1 MKTVFFGVNMKVF
14 FIIFFLLLLLDAVYI
29 STFNGFLNKLF
40 KRVQGGRKLSV
51 KYGGFIA
58 TYLLMTSIVYYFG
71 IIKKF
76 TLGEMFLLGIS
87 IYGVYELTNY
97 TTFVDWSLK
106 MVLLDTLWGG
116 ILFASTFYIINKIEV
131 IH

>member
-40 KRVQGGRKLSV
+40 KQVQGGRKLSV

-76 TLGEMFLLGIS
+76 TLSEMILLGIS
-87 IYGVYELTNY
+87 IFGVYDLTNY
-97 TTFVDWSLK
+97 TTFIDWSLK
-106 MVLLDTLWGG
+106 MVVLDTLWGG
-116 ILFASTFYIINKIEV
+116 VLFASITYLIKKLNLL
-131 IH
+131 

>member
-1 MKTVFFGVNMKVF
+1 MKTVFFVNMKVF

-76 TLGEMFLLGIS
+76 TLSEMILLGIS
-87 IYGVYELTNY
+87 IFGVYDLTNY
-97 TTFVDWSLK
+97 TTFIDWNLK
-106 MVLLDTLWGG
+106 MVVLDTLWGG
-116 ILFASTFYIINKIEV
+116 VLFASITYLIKKLNLL
-131 IH
+131 

>member
-51 KYGGFIA
+51 KYDGFIA

-76 TLGEMFLLGIS
+76 TLSEMILLGIS
-87 IYGVYELTNY
+87 IFGVYDLTNY
-97 TTFVDWSLK
+97 TTFIDWSLK
-106 MVLLDTLWGG
+106 MVVLDTLWGG
-116 ILFASTFYIINKIEV
+116 VLFASITYLIKKLNLL
-131 IH
+131 

>member
-76 TLGEMFLLGIS
+76 TLSEMILLGIS
-87 IYGVYELTNY
+87 IFGVYDLTNY
-97 TTFVDWSLK
+97 TTFIDWNLK
-106 MVLLDTLWGG
+106 MVVLDTLWGG
-116 ILFASTFYIINKIEV
+116 VLFASITYLIKKLNLL
-131 IH
+131 

>member
-51 KYGGFIA
+51 KYDGFIV

-76 TLGEMFLLGIS
+76 TLSEMILLGIS
-87 IYGVYELTNY
+87 IFGVYDLTNY
-97 TTFVDWSLK
+97 TTFIDWSLK
-106 MVLLDTLWGG
+106 MVVLDTLWGG
-116 ILFASTFYIINKIEV
+116 VLFASITYLIKKLNLL
-131 IH
+131 

>member
-76 TLGEMFLLGIS
+76 TLSEMILLGIS
-87 IYGVYELTNY
+87 IFGVYDLTNY
-97 TTFVDWSLK
+97 TTFIDWNLK
-106 MVLLDTLWGG
+106 MVVLDTLWGG
-116 ILFASTFYIINKIEV
+116 VLFASITYLIKKLNLI
-131 IH
+131 

>member
-76 TLGEMFLLGIS
+76 TLSEMILLGIS
-87 IYGVYELTNY
+87 IFGVYDLTNY
-97 TTFVDWSLK
+97 TTFIDWNLK

-116 ILFASTFYIINKIEV
+116 VLFASITYLIKKLNLI
-131 IH
+131 